1 MHNNTAS
8 IRHEVTGL
16 RKDVVRL
23 RRERGRLRKEVN
35 KLRTELKIRDVI
47 IAMYEHELSEA
58 LKDLEI
64 LDRVNMCLGM
74 MLSVK
79 IDQKKEKKG

>member
-16 RKDVVRL
+16 RKNVVRL

-35 KLRTELKIRDVI
+35 KLRTELKIRDII

-64 LDRVNMCLGM
+64 LGRVNMCLGAM
-74 MLSVK
+74 MAVK
-79 IDQKKEKKG
+79 IDEKSKKG